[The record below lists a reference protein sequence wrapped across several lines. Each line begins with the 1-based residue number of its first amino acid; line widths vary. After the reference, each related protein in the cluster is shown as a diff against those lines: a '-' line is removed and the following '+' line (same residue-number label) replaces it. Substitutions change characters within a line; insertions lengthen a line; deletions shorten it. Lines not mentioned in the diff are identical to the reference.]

1 MLAQK
6 IRESIFFQG
15 LFLLVKSA
23 FYSIVIFLIILLPL
37 MFIFSGFKNQDSL
50 LFTLSQIMI
59 NGFAYL
65 FLIKFLKINTL
76 SKYPVVFKISQIPFY
91 VLLFVLFEILND
103 TMCEFLPLPS
113 FTNNEFIKQVDSR
126 DISFLLTAVFI
137 GPIIE
142 EMIFRGLFV
151 RYFLAKTSSN
161 TAILYSSILFAIVH
175 VSPDQV
181 IQTFLAGL
189 LLGYLYVKTN
199 SVVAPILVHIAHN
212 ALTYLYMSYGHSSFL
227 DFLL

>member
-6 IRESIFFQG
+6 IQESIFFQG
-15 LFLLVKSA
+15 LYLLIKAAV
-23 FYSIVIFLIILLPL
+23 FSILIFFAAMLVL
-37 MFIFSGFKNQDSL
+37 MPIFSGFTNQDGL
-50 LFTLSQIMI
+50 LFFISQIMI
-59 NGFAYL
+59 NGLACL

-76 SKYPVVFKISQIPFY
+76 PKYPIVFKTSQIPFY

-103 TMCEFLPLPS
+103 TICEFLPLPS

-142 EMIFRGLFV
+142 EMIFRGLYM
-151 RYFLAKTSSN
+151 RYFLAKTSTN
-161 TAILYSSILFAIVH
+161 TAILYSSMLFAIVH

-189 LLGYLYVKTN
+189 LLGYLYVKTH
-199 SVVAPILVHIAHN
+199 SIFVPILVHIAHN
-212 ALTYLYMSYGHSSFL
+212 ALTYLYMSYGHSSFF
-227 DFLL
+227 DFLF